1 MNKKELLQMRLDKW
15 LKIARIFKTRTEA
28 SDAVDGGAVK
38 INGERTKPA
47 KLVRIGDVLTVR
59 QGNKY
64 RTIKIK
70 VVTEKQVK
78 ASLAREY
85 YEEERAPG
93 ITPEMEEMIQR
104 LDSQASK
111 NRTKRKGKPDKK
123 ERRAINRVKYGGR

>member
-1 MNKKELLQMRLDKW
+1 MRLDKW

-28 SDAVDGGAVK
+28 SNAVDGGAVK

-59 QGNKY
+59 QGTKY

-85 YEEERAPG
+85 YEEERSPG

-104 LDSQASK
+104 LDSQARK

-123 ERRAINRVKYGGR
+123 ERRAINRFKYGGR